1 MKFTQGSL
9 KTDAACMHELLPGLL
24 PPLAFAK
31 GSVSQRVAADSHF
44 LRLFF
49 LIHNTLNTLKRD
61 KQTFSHSLLCMFP
74 CCTFQDNEIHVV
86 HREFQ

>member
-1 MKFTQGSL
+1 MKWTQVSL

-24 PPLAFAK
+24 TPSAFAK
-31 GSVSQRVAADSHF
+31 GSVSQWVAADSNF
-44 LRLFF
+44 LRRFS

-74 CCTFQDNEIHVV
+74 CCTFQYNEIHVV
-86 HREFQ
+86 QREFQ